1 MNSDYVS
8 PREPK
13 PSEEYK
19 ELLDAYK
26 VMHKDERAFM
36 GISLIPLT
44 YVIKQIFNDNKIKS
58 FLDYG
63 CGKGLLYTKDFKK
76 ADKGF
81 KYPDLKQP
89 IQDTLGIKEF
99 ALYDP
104 AYPEHDKLPTKQYDA
119 VISTDVLE
127 HVPSQD
133 LDWVMDKI
141 YSHATKIVFL
151 NVCGQAALKTFPEGK
166 HRGRNVH
173 VSLFDNEWWIRQC
186 NKIRQNHKHL
196 KIYLTWQ
203 STQGLKATCIKGET
217 DGTNSTDRSSNKT
230 TG

>member
-44 YVIKQIFNDNKIKS
+44 YVIKQIFDDNKIKS

-76 ADKGF
+76 TDKGS

-104 AYPEHDKLPTKQYDA
+104 AYPEHDKLPTKKYDM
-119 VISTDVLE
+119 VICTDVLE
-127 HVPSQD
+127 HIPEED
-133 LDWVMDKI
+133 LDWVIRELCSFSQSTMFI
-141 YSHATKIVFL
+141 
-151 NVCGQAALKTFPEGK
+151 NVSTLPAKKTFKTGK
-166 HRGRNVH
+166 YKGENVH
-173 VSLFDNEWWIRQC
+173 VTVHDHKWWLNKVSEIWNDNK
-186 NKIRQNHKHL
+186 NL
-196 KIYLTWQ
+196 KIYLT
-203 STQGLKATCIKGET
+203 STSNEGIMGTCIKGE
-217 DGTNSTDRSSNKT
+217 
-230 TG
+230 